1 MISNGD
7 FPSSKGVSGVPIR
20 EAIAVVVSSS
30 AATVVEVNNFQ
41 GDDVETKP
49 LLHDFGCMHE
59 AGTPEASLMNDTVGW
74 GGVGST
80 KNWCDRHPIRVS
92 RLAQLSSLLFRGF
105 ALLPYSE
112 MQHES

>member
-49 LLHDFGCMHE
+49 LLHDFEGEKADIPGAALKDNQTIELFHF
-59 AGTPEASLMNDTVGW
+59 
-74 GGVGST
+74 
-80 KNWCDRHPIRVS
+80 I
-92 RLAQLSSLLFRGF
+92 LFRCRIV
-105 ALLPYSE
+105 L
-112 MQHES
+112 